1 MNRGISRMCAL
12 LLVVLLVLV
21 SVPFAQV
28 QKDAKSGLDRLEGTV
43 RSIDKNAST
52 ITIQQMGTSKAIWK
66 IDYNKETKFTYR
78 NSASTVDEVKEGRR
92 VICLGKAEGT
102 GKLAAAR
109 VDVRTKQ

>member
-1 MNRGISRMCAL
+1 MNRGISRMFAL
-12 LLVVLLVLV
+12 LLVVLLVQV
-21 SVPFAQV
+21 SVSFAQV
-28 QKDAKSGLDRLEGTV
+28 QTDARSKLDRLEGTV
-43 RSIDKNAST
+43 RSVDKDAST

-66 IDYNKETKFTYR
+66 ISFNKETRFTYR
-78 NSASTVDEVKEGRR
+78 NSASTLDEVKEGRR